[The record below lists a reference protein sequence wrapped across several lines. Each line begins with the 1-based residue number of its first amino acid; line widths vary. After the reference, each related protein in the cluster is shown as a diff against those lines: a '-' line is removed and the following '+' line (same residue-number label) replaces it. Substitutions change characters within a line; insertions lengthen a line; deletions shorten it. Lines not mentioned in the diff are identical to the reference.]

1 MNANKALET
10 KAGYLALLT
19 AFFLLALNSLPSFQL
34 GKLWDGMATLGV
46 CLAMLVASIGL
57 FWEFLPSPAWRKPV
71 IMITAFGI
79 VSSAAITFALL
90 SSRGYSH

>member
-19 AFFLLALNSLPSFQL
+19 AVFLLALNTLPSFQL
-34 GKLWDGMATLGV
+34 SKLWDGMATLGV
-46 CLAMLVASIGL
+46 CLAILVANVCL

-71 IMITAFGI
+71 IIITAFG
-79 VSSAAITFALL
+79 VVGSVAITAALL
-90 SSRGYSH
+90 LSRGYSH